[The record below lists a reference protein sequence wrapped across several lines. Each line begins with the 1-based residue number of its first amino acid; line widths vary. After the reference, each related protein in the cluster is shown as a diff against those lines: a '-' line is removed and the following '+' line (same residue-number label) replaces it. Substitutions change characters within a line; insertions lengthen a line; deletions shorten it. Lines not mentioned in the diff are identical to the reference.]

1 MLNYDLCAFVSLCGS
16 VNFFAQEVN
25 LNRSTKPK
33 SIALSNNAQRVYRTY
48 EDWESEQKRD
58 TRSPEERGIKVGS
71 SVMWRHRTENGV
83 IVTDRAMVLAINEQL
98 ITLQVKDVQEH
109 SVEVHVNE
117 IVTTDDGSSR

>member
-1 MLNYDLCAFVSLCGS
+1 M
-16 VNFFAQEVN
+16 
-25 LNRSTKPK
+25 NRSTKPK

-71 SVMWRHRTENGV
+71 SVMWRHRTANGV
-83 IVTDRAMVLAINEQL
+83 IVTDRAQVVAINEDR
-98 ITLQVKDVQEH
+98 ITLQVKDVREH

-117 IVTTDDGSSR
+117 IVTTDDGNGR